1 VYSYYLIPY
10 FLTGLV
16 TSTLLFCLFVWWRG
30 SKVSQNSVQG
40 GYDSSTVLLYGLL
53 SIAVFA
59 LGALLIYVVVH
70 FE

>member
-1 VYSYYLIPY
+1 MYSYYLIPY
-10 FLTGLV
+10 FLTALV
-16 TSTLLFCLFVWWRG
+16 AIILLFCLFLWWRG

-40 GYDSSTVLLYGLL
+40 DYDSSALLLYGLL

-59 LGALLIYVVVH
+59 LGALLVYVVVR